1 MKIRSYILIFT
12 VVTFT
17 SCKAFKKLASRDN
30 SSIGQKPTHK
40 IGNNQLVFIDDID
53 VAPGK
58 KVTTTHSTKN
68 RKKTKADE
76 QEVIQIQPD
85 VTLQVSQVESLDNLQ
100 FKYAIILDATVER
113 LTNVDLLNFMD
124 KWWGTRYCL
133 GGSTETC
140 IDCSA
145 FTKTTMNELFKTD
158 LPRTAQEQYNVA
170 TKIEQ
175 EELEEGD
182 LIFFQTTRN
191 RDITHV
197 GIYLM
202 NNKFLHASTSNGV
215 TVSDLNETYWKQ
227 HYKSCGR
234 VLQKD

>member
-1 MKIRSYILIFT
+1 MRIRNYIFIIAIF
-12 VVTFT
+12 TFT
-17 SCKAFKKLASRDN
+17 SCKSFKKLASRDN

-40 IGNNQLVFIDDID
+40 IVNKQLIFIDDID

-58 KVTTTHSTKN
+58 KVTTSHSTKS
-68 RKKTKADE
+68 KKKQKESE
-76 QEVIQIQPD
+76 QEVIQIDPD
-85 VTLQVSQVESLDNLQ
+85 VALQLSKVESMDNLQ

-124 KWWGTRYCL
+124 KWWGTKYCL

-145 FTKTTMNELFKTD
+145 FTKIAMNELFKTD
-158 LPRTAQEQYNVA
+158 LPRTAQEQYNIADKV
-170 TKIEQ
+170 EQ

-215 TVSDLNETYWKQ
+215 TVSDMNETYWRQ
-227 HYKSCGR
+227 HYRGCGR
-234 VLQKD
+234 IIKKN